1 MRARLFGVATF
12 AAGFATDLVLAGEA
26 AWMERPQSQELLF
39 KTKDFFINLLHGERR
54 LHIDQLSY
62 I

>member
-1 MRARLFGVATF
+1 
-12 AAGFATDLVLAGEA
+12 
-26 AWMERPQSQELLF
+26 MERPQSQELLF